1 MKMKNNTKNLRTIQ
15 ALADNGE
22 GVLSQT
28 QIVIER
34 SGNGWS
40 VADGPEITHDHPEEI
55 RGWGRLDG
63 PAFRQKNGLLIP
75 ARGLA

>member
-1 MKMKNNTKNLRTIQ
+1 MKNTKNLRTIQ

-22 GVLSQT
+22 GILSQT

-34 SGNGWS
+34 SEGGWS
-40 VADGPEITHDHPEEI
+40 VADGPEITQTETEEI

-63 PAFRQKNGLLIP
+63 PAVRQENGLLIP
-75 ARGLA
+75 TQSLA